1 MQAVP
6 TPEAAAWI
14 RRHERIYVVEQN
26 RDAQLVTI
34 LRDEF
39 PELAARLVPVR
50 QYNGLPL
57 DATTVVDGVL
67 ADRDRK
73 KG

>member
-1 MQAVP
+1 MVLPSAS
-6 TPEAAAWI
+6 TSSI
-14 RRHERIYVVEQN
+14 ER
-26 RDAQLVTI
+26 DSQLVTI

-39 PELAARLVPVR
+39 PELATRFVPVR

-57 DATTVVDGVL
+57 DATTVVEGVL
-67 ADRDRK
+67 SDREKSGK